1 MLSPRSYSLA
11 LAATGLAAML
21 TIVGFALYL
30 VPMAGMIS
38 VGSGDL
44 TRIGWFSNNRYG
56 NRKPNLAFRP
66 PLFTLAG
73 TLDRHFDV
81 VIVGDSFSADLDK
94 SWPNYLAAK
103 GLSVLVIGLAD
114 NPEKR
119 NVTADIESQITA
131 LLQSP
136 TFRDTP
142 PSVFIFE
149 SIERFLKRRLV
160 SDAKPCLEI
169 EQKEES
175 NASAPLLGTELA
187 APPTLRYAG
196 PPGYRI
202 EEVGMPLSRRYD
214 EQQLTYARDF
224 LLKNIRNSL
233 GRKSAVREFRLSTPR
248 FSSDRANALLVVSGD
263 LQKNRWGPKDI
274 EEMQCQL
281 LRLQRAVQANGKT
294 LFIALPIP
302 DKLSAYH
309 DDLVDPSL
317 PRGVIGQLTDPLLN
331 RPQVD
336 KALRAE
342 IVTGEKDVYLPND
355 THFGARGQALTAD
368 TVMRFIEERTRKI
381 EASGMPATSS
391 APRNN

>member
-1 MLSPRSYSLA
+1 MRSSRSYSLA
-11 LAATGLAAML
+11 LAATGLAVML

-30 VPMAGMIS
+30 VPMSTMIS

-66 PLFTLAG
+66 PLSTLAG

-81 VIVGDSFSADLDK
+81 VIVGDSFSLDHDK

-114 NPEKR
+114 HPEKP
-119 NVTADIESQITA
+119 NVTADIENQITA

-169 EQKEES
+169 EHKEES
-175 NASAPLLGTELA
+175 NASAPPLGKELA
-187 APPTLRYAG
+187 APPTLRYAD

-224 LLKNIRNSL
+224 LLKNIRHSL
-233 GRKSAVREFRLSTPR
+233 GRESAVREFPLSTPR
-248 FSSDRANALLVVSGD
+248 FSSDRANALLVVSED
-263 LQKNRWGPKDI
+263 LQKNHWGPKDI

-317 PRGVIGQLTDPLLN
+317 PRGVIGQLTNPLLN

-381 EASGMPATSS
+381 EASGMPATTS
-391 APRNN
+391 AQGNN

>member
-11 LAATGLAAML
+11 LAATGLAVML

-30 VPMAGMIS
+30 VPMSGMIS

-66 PLFTLAG
+66 PLFTVAG
-73 TLDRHFDV
+73 ILDRHFDV

-103 GLSVLVIGLAD
+103 GLSALVIGLAD
-114 NPEKR
+114 NPERR
-119 NVTADIESQITA
+119 NVTADIENQITA
-131 LLQSP
+131 LLQSS

-160 SDAKPCLEI
+160 SDTRPCLEI
-169 EQKEES
+169 QEKEQDNTS
-175 NASAPLLGTELA
+175 IAPLGTELA
-187 APPTLRYAG
+187 EPPMLGYAD

-224 LLKNIRNSL
+224 LFKNIRNLL
-233 GRKSAVREFRLSTPR
+233 GRKSAVREFRLNTPR
-248 FSSDRANALLVVSGD
+248 FSSDRAKALLVVSGD

-317 PRGVIGQLTDPLLN
+317 PRGVVDQLTDPRLN
-331 RPQVD
+331 RPQLD

-342 IVTGEKDVYLPND
+342 IVAGEMDVYLPND
-355 THFGARGQALTAD
+355 THFGARGQALTAE

-381 EASGMPATSS
+381 EASANSATPS
-391 APRNN
+391 PQGNN

>member
-11 LAATGLAAML
+11 LAATGLAVML

-30 VPMAGMIS
+30 VPMSGMIS

-56 NRKPNLAFRP
+56 NRKPHLAFRP
-66 PLFTLAG
+66 ALA
-73 TLDRHFDV
+73 TQADALDRHFDV
-81 VIVGDSFSADLDK
+81 VIVGDSFSYDLEK

-103 GLSVLVIGLAD
+103 GLSVLVVLISD
-114 NPEKR
+114 NPAKR
-119 NVTADIESQITA
+119 NVTTDIESQITA

-160 SDAKPCLEI
+160 SDTRPCLEI

-175 NASAPLLGTELA
+175 NASTVPIGTELA
-187 APPTLRYAG
+187 EPPTLRYAD

-202 EEVGMPLSRRYD
+202 DEVGMPLSRRYD

-224 LLKNIRNSL
+224 LIKNIRNLL
-233 GRKSAVREFRLSTPR
+233 GRKSAVREFRLNTPR
-248 FSSDRANALLVVSGD
+248 FSSDRAKALLVVSGD

-317 PRGVIGQLTDPLLN
+317 PRGVVDQLTDPRLN
-331 RPQVD
+331 RPQLD
-336 KALRAE
+336 KELRAE
-342 IVTGEKDVYLPND
+342 IVAGEMDVYLPND

-368 TVMRFIEERTRKI
+368 VVMRFIEERTRKI
-381 EASGMPATSS
+381 EASANSATPS
-391 APRNN
+391 PHGNN

>member
-1 MLSPRSYSLA
+1 MLSTRSYSLA
-11 LAATGLAAML
+11 LAATGLAVML

-30 VPMAGMIS
+30 VPMSGMIS

-44 TRIGWFSNNRYG
+44 TRIGWYSNNRYG

-73 TLDRHFDV
+73 TFDRHFDV

-119 NVTADIESQITA
+119 NVTEDIENQITA
-131 LLQSP
+131 LLQNP
-136 TFRDTP
+136 TFRDAP
-142 PSVFIFE
+142 PSVLIFE

-160 SDAKPCLEI
+160 SDTKPCLEI
-169 EQKEES
+169 QQEEKS
-175 NASAPLLGTELA
+175 NASSAPLGTELA
-187 APPTLRYAG
+187 GPPTQKYAD
-196 PPGYRI
+196 PPEYRI

-224 LLKNIRNSL
+224 LIKNLRNLL
-233 GRKSAVREFRLSTPR
+233 GRKSAVREFRLNLPR
-248 FSSDRANALLVVSGD
+248 FSSDRAKALLVVSGD
-263 LQKNRWGPKDI
+263 VQKNRWVPKDI

-317 PRGVIGQLTDPLLN
+317 PRGVIDELTDPLLN

-336 KALRAE
+336 KALRAA
-342 IVTGEKDVYLPND
+342 IVAGETDVYLPND

-368 TVMRFIEERTRKI
+368 TVMRFMEARTRKI
-381 EASGMPATSS
+381 EAPGTPAVSS
-391 APRNN
+391 PQGSN